1 MKISREK
8 IELLQA
14 RKGITQLK
22 LSELSGISR
31 QNLSTVKLRGTC
43 RPETAGKL
51 AHALGVDPADII
63 ESEG

>member
-1 MKISREK
+1 MRISKEK

-14 RKGITQLK
+14 QKGIAQAK
-22 LSELSGISR
+22 LAELSGISR

-51 AHALGVDPADII
+51 ARALGVDPADII